1 MLIQRKNQKTREK
14 FFFFTFFNFFGKT
27 EKNTKKRTKIK
38 ETKNTLNE
46 AYNKKDLKQK
56 EVILIFRLVWIGLEF
71 GTILGA
77 YKILVRFDKFS

>member
-1 MLIQRKNQKTREK
+1 MS
-14 FFFFTFFNFFGKT
+14 KT

-56 EVILIFRLVWIGLEF
+56 EVILIFRLVWIGFEF
-71 GTILGA
+71 GTISGA
-77 YKILVRFDKFS
+77 

>member
-1 MLIQRKNQKTREK
+1 MGRLSVFFRFRTSFFILSTNKRTKTK
-14 FFFFTFFNFFGKT
+14 IMSKT

-56 EVILIFRLVWIGLEF
+56 EVILIFRLVWIGFEF

-77 YKILVRFDKFS
+77 